1 MKNIRWGIDLGG
13 TKIEGIALNA
23 DGNVLSRCRLPT
35 EQEGGY
41 DHIIHQIGAV
51 LRMVAAEVGTPPD
64 SLGIG
69 TPGAIDPHTG
79 LMKNSNTT
87 ILNGRP
93 FHQDLQAALG
103 IPVAMA
109 NDANCFAV
117 AETLMGAAR
126 GYAQRDHLVFGVIMG
141 TGVGGGIV
149 IDGKVWAGG
158 QGIGGEWGHSFL
170 DESGGPCYCGKTGCV
185 ETVMSGPGLQRYYTS
200 LTGEQR
206 KLASIVAEYETGQ
219 YSEAVGATVQRLTHF
234 FGKGIANIIN
244 ILDPTAVVIGGGLSK
259 IDLLYTAGIDSA
271 RHFVFNTRLDTPIL
285 RPALGDSAGVFG
297 AALLEVG

>member
-1 MKNIRWGIDLGG
+1 MENIRWGIDLGG
-13 TKIEGIALNA
+13 TKIEGIALDA
-23 DGNVLSRCRLPT
+23 AGNLLSRCRLPT

-41 DHIIHQIGAV
+41 DHIIHQITKV
-51 LRMVAAEVGTPPD
+51 LAMVAAEAGARPER
-64 SLGIG
+64 LGIG
-69 TPGAIDPHTG
+69 TPGAIDPRTA

-87 ILNGRP
+87 ILNGRS
-93 FHQDLQAALG
+93 FQQDLQAALG

-126 GYAQRDHLVFGVIMG
+126 EYAQHDHLIFGVIMG

-149 IDGKVWAGG
+149 INGKVWSGS

-170 DESGGPCYCGKTGCV
+170 DESGGKCYCGKIGCV
-185 ETVMSGPGLQRYYTS
+185 ETVISGPALQRYHQS
-200 LTGEQR
+200 LTGEYR
-206 KLASIVAEYETGQ
+206 KLASIVTEYETGQ
-219 YSEAVGATVQRLTHF
+219 YTEAVGATVHRLTHF

-259 IDLLYTAGIDSA
+259 IDLLYTAGVESA
-271 RHFVFNTRLDTPIL
+271 QHFVFNTQLDTPIL
-285 RPALGDSAGVFG
+285 RPSLGDSAGVFG
-297 AALLEVG
+297 AAML

>member
-1 MKNIRWGIDLGG
+1 MENIRWGIDLGG
-13 TKIEGIALNA
+13 TKIEGIALDA
-23 DGNVLSRCRLPT
+23 AGNLLSRCRLPT

-41 DHIIHQIGAV
+41 DHIIHQITKV
-51 LRMVAAEVGTPPD
+51 LAMVAAEAGARPER
-64 SLGIG
+64 LGIG
-69 TPGAIDPHTG
+69 TPGAIDPRTA

-87 ILNGRP
+87 ILNGRS
-93 FHQDLQAALG
+93 FQQDLQAALG

-126 GYAQRDHLVFGVIMG
+126 EYAQHDHLIFGVIMG

-149 IDGKVWAGG
+149 INGKVWSGS

-170 DESGGPCYCGKTGCV
+170 DESGGKCYCGKIGCV
-185 ETVMSGPGLQRYYTS
+185 ETVISGPALQRYYQS
-200 LTGEQR
+200 LTGEYR
-206 KLASIVAEYETGQ
+206 KLASIVTEYETGQ
-219 YSEAVGATVQRLTHF
+219 YTEAVGATVHRLTHF

-259 IDLLYTAGIDSA
+259 IDLLYTAGVESA
-271 RHFVFNTRLDTPIL
+271 QHFVFNTQLDTPIL
-285 RPALGDSAGVFG
+285 RPSLGDSAGVFG
-297 AALLEVG
+297 AAML